1 MDAITISAYTKEP
14 QVFAKEVSV
23 IKTTEYVTTAANTF
37 ARGNPSPTNSPQSAL
52 NHILLDTLMNASSG
66 IQQVMS
72 ALLALLGPVFIWCR
86 KHMGS
91 GPKALY
97 VVPFLFYPAAAL
109 MVIGLY
115 LIYAGRKR
123 SNANPSG
130 LGPPVG
136 KVIGAPATNPGP
148 LTIASA
154 ASSPAKASGSIPA
167 STFDMTSLSAAVPS
181 PPAQTKSLPPPATSW
196 EKKKEYYGPLIYPM
210 VRTACKSNDEANKVT
225 TLLLQRSEAE
235 LKYYLSDPYEFQ
247 TQVASTVVSVGMG
260 ALKI

>member
-1 MDAITISAYTKEP
+1 MDAITISAYTKQP
-14 QVFAKEVSV
+14 QVFAKEVNV
-23 IKTTEYVTTAANTF
+23 IKTTEYVTTAANTL
-37 ARGNPSPTNSPQSAL
+37 AQGNPSPTNSPQSAL
-52 NHILLDTLMNASSG
+52 NQILFDTLMNASSG

-72 ALLALLGPVFIWCR
+72 FLLALLGPVFIWCR
-86 KHMGS
+86 KHMSS
-91 GPKALY
+91 GTKALY

-109 MVIGLY
+109 LAIGLY

-123 SNANPSG
+123 SNAHPG
-130 LGPPVG
+130 GPVG

-148 LTIASA
+148 LTIASV
-154 ASSPAKASGSIPA
+154 ASSPGQAGGSAPA
-167 STFDMTSLSAAVPS
+167 SAFDMTSLSAAVPS

-210 VRTACKSNDEANKVT
+210 IRTACKSNDEAVKVT

-247 TQVASTVVSVGMG
+247 SQVASMVVSVGMG